1 MQIKK
6 SDKGGQLGRAR
17 KRFCP
22 CCGRSM
28 SGRVARELAYREG
41 IERLAEVLPIGA
53 TAPAEAC
60 IGALAMTSDNFSE
73 RTPRTPRA
81 LHVEFF
87 PCPCAFICRVPS
99 SASSSVPG
107 GQICERVSTAA
118 RSA

>member
-6 SDKGGQLGRAR
+6 CYKCGQLGRAR

-60 IGALAMTSDNFSE
+60 IGALAMTSHHAYTIKI
-73 RTPRTPRA
+73 R
-81 LHVEFF
+81 LG
-87 PCPCAFICRVPS
+87 I
-99 SASSSVPG
+99 
-107 GQICERVSTAA
+107 VSFMTDDKKWFWRRPMAT
-118 RSA
+118 